1 VDVLGKAV
9 ADLEASNDHL
19 KDMVHQKVSD
29 CLTNNALV
37 QQTVTSLY
45 SFVQRINQM
54 EQRYLAME
62 QLLPTDTECFKMVRA
77 FMHHQ
82 QATTSP
88 QALTAPTSSPRL
100 ERLEQCLNTMQ
111 ETIADKMDN
120 APSGLGSSPP
130 LEILSTLKEEIKLL
144 KQQIGGL
151 DLYRSPGFP
160 VI

>member
-45 SFVQRINQM
+45 SFVQRINQT

-88 QALTAPTSSPRL
+88 KGPYSTNFISAPGKIR
-100 ERLEQCLNTMQ
+100 TM
-111 ETIADKMDN
+111 
-120 APSGLGSSPP
+120 S
-130 LEILSTLKEEIKLL
+130 
-144 KQQIGGL
+144 
-151 DLYRSPGFP
+151 
-160 VI
+160 